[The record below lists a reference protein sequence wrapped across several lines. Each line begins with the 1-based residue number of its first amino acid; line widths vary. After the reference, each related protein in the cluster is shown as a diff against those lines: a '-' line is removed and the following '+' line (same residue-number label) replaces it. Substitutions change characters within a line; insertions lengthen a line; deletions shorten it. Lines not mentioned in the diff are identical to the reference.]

1 MKFNFY
7 PWTLDVD
14 VEATKELY
22 AQNDFAEDRTV
33 NERFVNSFTK
43 EQKAF
48 FDSVG
53 VDPMRVRAEEKV
65 HDIPDEGEV
74 QGGKVY
80 VRTFDFLMCGKFIA
94 LPDFYRKLYS
104 DEEVFGD
111 TLPEALETTQTDEDK
126 MPIYELGEFGVIFK
140 HPYFRDP
147 QKFSDWDCGYIMGSI
162 LTMKDLQ

>member
-1 MKFNFY
+1 MIFDFY
-7 PWTLDVD
+7 PWTLDID
-14 VEATKELY
+14 VEATKKLY
-22 AQNDFAEDRTV
+22 VQNDFAEDRMV
-33 NERFVNSFTK
+33 NEKFVNAFTK

-65 HDIPDEGEV
+65 HDIPEDGE
-74 QGGKVY
+74 VY

-94 LPDFYRKLYS
+94 LPDFYRELYS

-126 MPIYELGEFGVIFK
+126 M
-140 HPYFRDP
+140 HFRDP
-147 QKFSDWDCGYIMGSI
+147 QKFSEWECGYILGSI
-162 LTMKDLQ
+162 LTMKDL